1 MRIILNYKLGGKTV
15 KFLRSVVA
23 EMKIVTWPSRKQ
35 LRKDSL
41 VVIETAIIFALMFY
55 VMDTAIGL
63 LFKFIIG

>member
-1 MRIILNYKLGGKTV
+1 M